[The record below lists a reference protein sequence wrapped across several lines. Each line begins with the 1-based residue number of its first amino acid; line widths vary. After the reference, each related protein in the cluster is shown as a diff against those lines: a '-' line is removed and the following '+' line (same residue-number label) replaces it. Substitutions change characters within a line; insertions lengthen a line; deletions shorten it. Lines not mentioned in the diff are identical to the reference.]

1 MKQITCEIEILTP
14 MFLGGAKQTDD
25 GKSIRELR
33 AQSIKGVLRYW
44 YRALVGPDRL
54 KEKDNKGGNEED
66 NLFGSS
72 NERIGASKVKIV
84 ITGKSLQPYG
94 KAKFDAIAG
103 YGFKHPTRG
112 FSINPLDYLAYGVVD
127 NKKQIVREAFSPGG
141 TFYLKFSLINLT
153 DIQIDK
159 IDDFYKS
166 LYLMINFGGLGSRS
180 RKGFGALKL
189 LNEDD
194 VYNGQDWFVKGDVS
208 QTLRNIINNKTP
220 VKPLYN
226 KEYSYLDTD
235 TKFWLFNKEAD
246 SWEGCLSMLGKDY
259 HDWRQVLAVANGRE
273 NLGTPLLHGNRQFEN
288 ERRASSY
295 FLTIFKLDKE
305 KYKYGVLH
313 IPSNYS
319 GNMIPDNVQKEHH
332 EKFQKEIE
340 KTATKEV

>member
-1 MKQITCEIEILTP
+1 MEIVTCEIEILTP
-14 MFLGGAKQTDD
+14 MFLGGANQTDN
-25 GKSIRELR
+25 GKPICELR

-44 YRALVGPDRL
+44 YRALVGPDRV
-54 KEKDNKGGNEED
+54 KEKED

-94 KAKFDAIAG
+94 KAKFDAITG

-112 FSINPLDYLAYGVVD
+112 FSINPLDYLAYGAVD
-127 NKKQIVREAFSPGG
+127 NKKQIVRGAFSPGS
-141 TFYLKFSLINLT
+141 TFNLIFSLINLT
-153 DIQIDK
+153 YIQK
-159 IDDFYKS
+159 DDFYKS
-166 LYLMINFGGLGSRS
+166 FYLMINFGGLGSRS
-180 RKGFGALKL
+180 RKGYGALKL

-194 VYNGQDWFVKGDVS
+194 VFNGQDWFVKGDVS